1 MLKGGAIFQCVTNL
15 QVTKSVRYKQNR
27 TFGRFYAQKHI
38 DRLLLDPY
46 PLRSSLRSS
55 RHDVKIIHK
64 DMRGKEK
71 EREEERK

>member
-38 DRLLLDPY
+38 GPAA
-46 PLRSSLRSS
+46 PGP
-55 RHDVKIIHK
+55 VPA
-64 DMRGKEK
+64 
-71 EREEERK
+71 EEFIAFFQT